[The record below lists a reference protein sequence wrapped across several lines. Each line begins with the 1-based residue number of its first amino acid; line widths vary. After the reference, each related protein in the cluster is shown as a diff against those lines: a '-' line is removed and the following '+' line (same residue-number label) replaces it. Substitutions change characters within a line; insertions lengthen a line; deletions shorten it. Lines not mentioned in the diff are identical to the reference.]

1 MYKLRRRIGA
11 PAYHLVISSL
21 SILML
26 YPIAWM
32 IGSSFKANSEIF
44 ITTGSLIPRDAT
56 LANYVAGWQGFGGV
70 TFATFFLN
78 SFIISGVGT
87 LASVG
92 SSALVAYGFARTRF
106 VGKNFWFVCMMMT
119 LMLPSQ
125 VQVIPQYIMY
135 SRFGWIDT
143 FRPLLVPRFFGDV
156 FFIFLMMQFIRGMP
170 IELDEAAE
178 IDGCGKFGI
187 FFHITLPL
195 IKPALIAST
204 IFSFY
209 WSWEDFYGPLL
220 YLNQTKYYPVALAL
234 KNFADPGGTTDWG
247 AIFAMSTLSL
257 VPVLALFILFQ
268 RYLVEGISTTG
279 LKG

>member
-1 MYKLRRRIGA
+1 MA
-11 PAYHLVISSL
+11 VASSVSFSIS
-21 SILML
+21 
-26 YPIAWM
+26 
-32 IGSSFKANSEIF
+32 
-44 ITTGSLIPRDAT
+44 R
-56 LANYVAGWQGFGGV
+56 
-70 TFATFFLN
+70 
-78 SFIISGVGT
+78 
-87 LASVG
+87 
-92 SSALVAYGFARTRF
+92 
-106 VGKNFWFVCMMMT
+106 
-119 LMLPSQ
+119 
-125 VQVIPQYIMY
+125 
-135 SRFGWIDT
+135 
-143 FRPLLVPRFFGDV
+143 
-156 FFIFLMMQFIRGMP
+156 
-170 IELDEAAE
+170 
-178 IDGCGKFGI
+178 
-187 FFHITLPL
+187 LPL